1 MPSLLSKPWEVY
13 EMIRN
18 ASFTKSGD
26 DVDWTVIVDEQYQHV
41 WLVFEESTTD
51 CDWKNNLKFPVKL
64 YKNQESCIRA
74 ASGWGDAWK
83 SCNDLI
89 METFIAEVKKHP
101 NFTPAI
107 CGWSYGGA
115 ISLLAAED
123 FYFRTKKKVS
133 VITFGAPKPLW
144 GKKTQEYVRSCCSY
158 VAQWAHVNDCV
169 PAMPPLPGYKRLVT
183 DPCGDKFN
191 IFKRL
196 FKADIYHCLYGDEHI
211 YGGQNG

>member
-1 MPSLLSKPWEVY
+1 MPSIVVRPWEVY
-13 EMIRN
+13 EMIKTVD
-18 ASFTKSGD
+18 FTKSGD
-26 DVDWTVIVDEQYQHV
+26 DIDWTVVTDEGFKHV
-41 WLVFEESTTD
+41 WLVFEESTTKR
-51 CDWKNNLKFPVKL
+51 DWRNNLKFPVKL

-89 METFIAEVKKHP
+89 MEAFIAEVNKHP
-101 NFTPAI
+101 DFTPAV

-123 FYFRTKKKVS
+123 FYYRTKKKPS
-133 VITFGAPKPLW
+133 VVTFGAPKPLW
-144 GKKTQEYVRSCCSY
+144 GKKSQEYVRGCCSVVRQY
-158 VAQWAHVNDCV
+158 VHVNDCV

-183 DPCGDKFN
+183 DVCGDKFN
-191 IFKRL
+191 LFKWL
-196 FKADIYHCLYGDEHI
+196 FKADVYHCLYGDKNI